1 MYRYII
7 ARILLM
13 IPTIIGAGVLVFFLI
28 RIVPGDIC
36 LTRWV
41 DYGTKLDTSI
51 LELCQKRLGLNEP
64 LLIQFVNFMSEIVT
78 LSFGNSMWTGNSMSI
93 ELLPRF
99 ALSFQLAAMSLI
111 ITIVIAIPLGI
122 ISAIKQNTWI
132 DYTIRSI
139 SIFGVATP
147 SFWLGILML
156 LAILNYSQLWFGEPW
171 MPPIIYVSPFDN
183 LWANISQL
191 IWPSLAVGVRY
202 LSITLRMTRSAM
214 LDILAEDYIRTARS
228 KGVPEPTVAKT
239 HALRNAFL
247 PILTLLGA
255 EFAFLM
261 GGLVVTEQVFNLN
274 GLGALLIQAV
284 ETADYAIIQ
293 GVVMLIAFIFVFINF
308 IIDIIYTLL
317 DPRIRYN

>member
-1 MYRYII
+1 
-7 ARILLM
+7 
-13 IPTIIGAGVLVFFLI
+13 
-28 RIVPGDIC
+28 
-36 LTRWV
+36 
-41 DYGTKLDTSI
+41 
-51 LELCQKRLGLNEP
+51 
-64 LLIQFVNFMSEIVT
+64 
-78 LSFGNSMWTGNSMSI
+78 
-93 ELLPRF
+93 
-99 ALSFQLAAMSLI
+99 
-111 ITIVIAIPLGI
+111 
-122 ISAIKQNTWI
+122 
-132 DYTIRSI
+132 
-139 SIFGVATP
+139 
-147 SFWLGILML
+147 
-156 LAILNYSQLWFGEPW
+156 
-171 MPPIIYVSPFDN
+171 
-183 LWANISQL
+183 
-191 IWPSLAVGVRY
+191 
-202 LSITLRMTRSAM
+202 M
-214 LDILAEDYIRTARS
+214 LDILAENYIQTARS

>member
-1 MYRYII
+1 
-7 ARILLM
+7 
-13 IPTIIGAGVLVFFLI
+13 

-64 LLIQFVNFMSEIVT
+64 LLIQFINFMSEIVT

-147 SFWLGILML
+147 SFWLGFLML

>member
-1 MYRYII
+1 
-7 ARILLM
+7 
-13 IPTIIGAGVLVFFLI
+13 
-28 RIVPGDIC
+28 
-36 LTRWV
+36 
-41 DYGTKLDTSI
+41 
-51 LELCQKRLGLNEP
+51 
-64 LLIQFVNFMSEIVT
+64 
-78 LSFGNSMWTGNSMSI
+78 
-93 ELLPRF
+93 
-99 ALSFQLAAMSLI
+99 
-111 ITIVIAIPLGI
+111 
-122 ISAIKQNTWI
+122 
-132 DYTIRSI
+132 
-139 SIFGVATP
+139 
-147 SFWLGILML
+147 
-156 LAILNYSQLWFGEPW
+156 
-171 MPPIIYVSPFDN
+171 MPPIIYVSPFEN
-183 LWANISQL
+183 LWVNISQL

-202 LSITLRMTRSAM
+202 ISITLRMTRSAM
-214 LDILAEDYIRTARS
+214 LDILAENYIQTARS

>member
-1 MYRYII
+1 
-7 ARILLM
+7 
-13 IPTIIGAGVLVFFLI
+13 
-28 RIVPGDIC
+28 
-36 LTRWV
+36 
-41 DYGTKLDTSI
+41 
-51 LELCQKRLGLNEP
+51 
-64 LLIQFVNFMSEIVT
+64 
-78 LSFGNSMWTGNSMSI
+78 MSI

-139 SIFGVATP
+139 TIFGVATP

-284 ETADYAIIQ
+284 EAADYVIIQ

-308 IIDIIYTLL
+308 IIDIIYTLV